1 MADRSMASEL
11 QSVQT
16 TEALAGCIR
25 NLLSRNGNLSLRE
38 LESWGIAHN
47 RPMPR
52 ASLGEARAGVR
63 PPGRQLLLNLLVACD
78 VRDDQE
84 VSAWLDALDRIHKSK
99 SIQTRHRRFGDL
111 QQPASAN
118 RFFVEQDD
126 LIEISRLIQGAQ
138 DEVWLWGTTLSMHV
152 PFLDIYLGQALA
164 RDVRVKVLLIRPGG
178 AAMSMLA
185 FRAGPAWG
193 LTRLEEHLAINL
205 GLLDRRLDPGNALEV
220 RLVDYLPPYTL
231 YAYDPG
237 LDDGSMDVRL
247 GSFGGQHELRPTFR
261 LNRRREGEWFD
272 YFYEQF
278 TGVWNAASPYRRGQA
293 PDAPT
298 AGSAAAR
305 RAAPDGHTDGRQVG
319 SARSAPARPAGARPH
334 PDPTGVAGTLGG
346 EGDDDAERHPHGD

>member
-1 MADRSMASEL
+1 MSDRSMASEL

-52 ASLGEARAGVR
+52 ASLGEARSGVR
-63 PPGRQLLLNLLVACD
+63 PPSRQLLLNLLVACN

-84 VSAWLDALDRIHKSK
+84 ISAWLDALDRIQKSK
-99 SIQTRHRRFGDL
+99 SIQTRQRRFGDL
-111 QQPASAN
+111 QPVSAN

-126 LIEISRLIQGAQ
+126 LIEISRLIQHAQ
-138 DEVWLWGTTLSMHV
+138 DEVWLWGTTLSMHI

-164 RDVRVKVLLIRPGG
+164 RDVRVKVLLICPGG

-193 LTRLEEHLAINL
+193 LKNLEEHLAINL
-205 GLLDRRLDPGNALEV
+205 GLLDRRLEQGNALEV

-237 LDDGSMDVRL
+237 LDGGSMDLRL

-261 LNRRREGEWFD
+261 LIRKREGEWFD

-278 TGVWNAASPYRRGQA
+278 TSVWNAADQYRRGQA

-298 AGSAAAR
+298 LSPETTR
-305 RAAPDGHTDGRQVG
+305 
-319 SARSAPARPAGARPH
+319 
-334 PDPTGVAGTLGG
+334 
-346 EGDDDAERHPHGD
+346 HGDLR